1 MLLYV
6 VDTRSPGEARALG
19 GRGAEL
25 RERVNPAG
33 ADIWRE

>member
-1 MLLYV
+1 MLLYA
-6 VDTRSPGEARALG
+6 VDTRPLGKLGALG